1 MFTLMFYTGCL
12 SILFCFLFKKEVIRI
27 EWDKVA
33 KFSAFLLLV
42 AAIRFSLM
50 EGANPSNGFTPGFRD
65 IPLVPW
71 EDAFFSLLGIY
82 FFKDY
87 LKLSSKIWMPIAII
101 SSIVF
106 ASGHIVYGGVWATM
120 TLFFPYFLSYKYGKK
135 YGYGTVMIMHVLYD
149 FTTILTVKLVTI
161 TNLLVRY

>member
-12 SILFCFLFKKEVIRI
+12 VIIFCFLFKREIIRI

-50 EGANPSNGFTPGFRD
+50 EGANTSSGFIPSFRD

-71 EDAFFSLLGIY
+71 EDSFFSLLLIY

-87 LKLSSKIWMPIAII
+87 LNLSKKVWIPIAVA
-101 SSIVF
+101 SSFLF
-106 ASGHIVYGGVWATM
+106 ASGHIIYGATWATM

-135 YGYGTVMIMHVLYD
+135 YGYGTVMVMHVLYD
-149 FTTILTVKLVTI
+149 FTTILTVKLVTV
-161 TNLLVRY
+161 TNLLNRY